1 MDIINNIKNLIKSD
15 FIVDKRSKLTFGN
28 TILYMLNTI
37 ILCYYT
43 LKESNIRVWHILFWI
58 ILLFAAINYTSRN
71 NEYQNIYRYTDII
84 AKPTPL
90 IISRLIYNAIIITI
104 LGIIESIFFI
114 LLTDN
119 ITNYL
124 LFLTIVILGAI
135 CLSGVLTFLSAIA
148 NKTKSNIGLVTIL
161 GCPMLLPTILTLIK
175 ITIELNEGIA
185 NFASFASVIAICI
198 LVITSIIVLFPYIWR
213 E

>member
-1 MDIINNIKNLIKSD
+1 MDVINNIVHLIKSD
-15 FIVDKRSKLTFGN
+15 FIIDKRSKLTFGN

-43 LKESNIRVWHILFWI
+43 LKESNIRIWHILFWI
-58 ILLFAAINYTSRN
+58 ILLFAAINYTSKN
-71 NEYQNIYRYTDII
+71 NDYQNTYRYTDII
-84 AKPTPL
+84 AKPIPL
-90 IISRLIYNAIIITI
+90 ILSKLIYNTIIITI
-104 LGIIESIFFI
+104 LGIIESLFFI

-119 ITNYL
+119 IKSYI
-124 LFLTIVILGAI
+124 LFLIIVILGAI
-135 CLSGVLTFLSAIA
+135 CLSSVLTFLSAIA

-175 ITIELNEGIA
+175 ITIELNEGMVNIS
-185 NFASFASVIAICI
+185 SFISVIFICI
-198 LVITSIIVLFPYIWR
+198 LAITSIIVLFPYIWR